1 MEQRQDDLKAAG
13 LQLLAVGLGESK
25 HAERYGGK
33 LAPSQTCFAATT
45 NDPYYEWGLYQFTA
59 RDMLANGLKLVAATQ
74 KARAN
79 GQTQGKATGDI
90 AMSSGTFIV
99 DSAGVVRYAYYSKF
113 AGDDPDIDELIQAA
127 RTLQAGV

>member
-1 MEQRQDDLKAAG
+1 LEQRQEDLKAAG

-25 HAERYGGK
+25 HAERYCGK

-59 RDMLANGLKLVAATQ
+59 RDMLANGLKLVVATQ
-74 KARAN
+74 KARSN
-79 GQTQGKATGDI
+79 GQTQGEATGDI

-99 DSAGVVRYAYYSKF
+99 DTAGIVRYTYYGKY
-113 AGDDPDIDELIQAA
+113 AGDDPDIDELLNAA
-127 RTLQAGV
+127 RALKAGV